1 MSESLLIELARL
13 QVEDFGRLQLSATA
27 TFFSLCIVEGLL
39 SRPRPP
45 AKPTP
50 DLVADMFYWLLI
62 PSVRIVSRFVA
73 GLLLVLLALP
83 LGLPA
88 GPALFHGF
96 GPLAQQSTILIGI
109 EALVLMDLSA
119 YWGHRLFHTVPA
131 LWKFHAIHHS
141 AEHIRW
147 STTGRVH
154 PVNEIANYIVAVVP
168 CFLIG
173 LPLAT
178 VLPMVPIMVIYA
190 VSAHTQWNP
199 SFGPLKVIF
208 ASPRYHRWHHTM
220 SHEGGNK
227 NFANLFSFWD
237 RVFGTYYL
245 PEDRVAQK
253 FGLDNERIPE
263 NYLAQLMYPF
273 KKSGSEAA
281 AADESPAPA
290 AAVNAASQAPGAS
303 R

>member
-1 MSESLLIELARL
+1 VSEALLIELAKL
-13 QVEDFGRLQLSATA
+13 QVEDFGWLQLSSAA

-39 SRPRPP
+39 SRPRLPP
-45 AKPTP
+45 KPTP
-50 DLVADMFYWLLI
+50 DLVADTFYWLLI
-62 PSVRIVSRFVA
+62 PSVRILSRFVA
-73 GLLLVLLALP
+73 AALLVLLALP
-83 LGLPA
+83 LGLEA

-96 GPLAQQSTILIGI
+96 GPLAQQSKIAIAI

-141 AEHIRW
+141 AEYIRW

-154 PVNEIANYIVAVVP
+154 PVNEVANYIVTVVP

-173 LPLAT
+173 LPLAI
-178 VLPMVPIMVIYA
+178 VLPAVPIMVIYA
-190 VSAHTQWNP
+190 VSAHSQWNP
-199 SFGPLKVIF
+199 SFGPLKTIF
-208 ASPRYHRWHHTM
+208 ASPRFHRWHHTR

-245 PEDRVAQK
+245 PADRIAQK

-263 NYLAQLMYPF
+263 KYLAQLMYPF
-273 KKSGSEAA
+273 RKRGSAA
-281 AADESPAPA
+281 QEPSAAESAS
-290 AAVNAASQAPGAS
+290 AVNAASQAPEAS
-303 R
+303 P

>member
-1 MSESLLIELARL
+1 MAESLLIELAKL
-13 QVEDFGRLQLSATA
+13 QVADFGRLQLSATA
-27 TFFSLCIVEGLL
+27 TFFGLCIAEGLL

-45 AKPTP
+45 PKPTP
-50 DLVADMFYWLLI
+50 DLVSDMFYWLLI
-62 PSVRIVSRFVA
+62 PSVRIVSRFVVVA
-73 GLLLVLLALP
+73 LLVLLALP

-88 GPALFHGF
+88 GPSLFYGF
-96 GPLAQQSTILIGI
+96 GPLAQQPTILIAI
-109 EALVLMDLSA
+109 EALVLMDLAA

-154 PVNEIANYIVAVVP
+154 PVNEVVNYIVAVVP

-208 ASPRYHRWHHTM
+208 ASPRYHRWHHTL

-263 NYLAQLMYPF
+263 NYVAQLMYPF
-273 KKSGSEAA
+273 KKSGSAAPEA
-281 AADESPAPA
+281 S
-290 AAVNAASQAPGAS
+290 ASAITGAS
-303 R
+303 RAPEASR